1 MKHLAKRT
9 LSLLLAALMVLS
21 LIPAHTHVH
30 AAEVT
35 TAYYGADNTKDTNL
49 TTTEEHSYGT
59 VKNYVGS
66 HSAWAL
72 KSGGMGLVLSEA
84 FREGFNGK
92 ATVEVEYLSANTFSS
107 TFDLQYIANDGS
119 VKTPT
124 EYTTKTGTT
133 LSNQAANIRV
143 YELTDMG
150 TTLGTI
156 GSVPAACS
164 VAVTTTS
171 TSYVG
176 IRSIRVTKVA
186 DAPAYAPEFNEA
198 DFGGY
203 VFDQVASPALT
214 VKNPHTDVEMTARIY
229 VTLKKDGKEIL
240 TQRRLRKHEDGPLPT
255 DAPVEIFSA
264 GDMTSGTSAA
274 AKYDLVVTSFI
285 KVNGGDEVQIEKTLS
300 FERANTFTQR
310 FYEENGDL
318 YYAVRKVAGAENV
331 APNNFRITI
340 TGETL
345 ENPKVVNAN
354 GYAYSTEA
362 ETVKNLTKD
371 VMSTFEPGTYTVT
384 IEAAK
389 DTKLRSTVS
398 YTYTI
403 AEPPAFEPAFG
414 TISTV
419 LDNAAV
425 PELTIKNTS
434 ETSEM
439 TTAIKATLKLNG
451 ELHPSVQNVSVGPE
465 EPVAAGQTATLIS
478 TELLSKFATAKGNWE
493 IVLTGTVTVDG
504 VPYDVNETISFS
516 RVATFTHVLDKNSDG
531 DLTYTIQKVAA
542 YEASAPTNFKIIVTN
557 PETDEAVLTKTVQG
571 YNYTADAESVIN
583 LTTAYDLINTLADG
597 TYNVTVEAYSGQ
609 TLNATDAYK
618 GYVIDAPAPEF
629 APTFNDAAFED
640 IIPDRQKAP
649 ALTITNPHATSEMTV
664 TIYATL
670 MYEGAVFNESIY
682 NTEVASN
689 QVVAAGE
696 EYTLLTSQ
704 DLGVTGFFEGEYVL
718 RLEGNVTVD
727 GNTYKVAHVVPFE
740 RRNTFTENFYVDAE
754 NGDLYYAVQKVAGYE
769 NIAPQDFVFTI
780 TKNGNLSEPVVVRVE
795 DYEYGT
801 DAETRKNLTQDIM
814 SEYAPGKYTIMVEAY
829 RDDVWSSGS
838 NYGYEIVAP
847 ACEHPNAKDDND
859 CTTAVV
865 CPDCEAVV
873 TPAKEAHTY
882 TDDQDPSC
890 NVCGTVRNIH
900 VGTNATLGNSINL
913 NVHVG
918 LDSEKIESYT
928 ATITVNGQTQEAELN
943 YNVENVYFVTLPG
956 VAAKELRNEVIV
968 TIYEGEEVLKVITD
982 SFAAYADR
990 LFKSDEANDNDKK
1003 MIADMVAYAA
1013 AAQDYFGYKTGEKS
1027 VIDQLADLNVDYTQY
1042 TDDVNPTC
1050 TDERAIQG
1058 ERSLYQGSNFD
1069 LEDEITMNMYVR
1081 DVDYAV
1087 IEYIPYNGTETVT
1100 KTIQASECVK
1110 SNSYYKFKIDG
1121 FVTAD
1126 GAHTVVT
1133 AKFYVNGNDEPVVT
1147 VTDSMASYVARQG
1160 ATLTWLYTMQK
1171 YANSA
1176 YAALTD

>member
-35 TAYYGADNTKDTNL
+35 TAYYGADNKTDPNL
-49 TTTEEHSYGT
+49 QMSGSYGT
-59 VKNYVGS
+59 VRDYADS
-66 HSAWAL
+66 HKAWAI
-72 KSGGMGLVLSEA
+72 KTGGMGLVLSEA

-119 VKTPT
+119 VKTASK
-124 EYTTKTGTT
+124 YTTETGTT

-156 GSVPAACS
+156 GSVTKPS
-164 VAVTTTS
+164 SLAVTTDDTK
-171 TSYVG
+171 YVG

-186 DAPAYAPEFNEA
+186 EAPAYAPEFNNA

-203 VFDQVASPALT
+203 VFDELASPALT
-214 VKNPHTDVEMTARIY
+214 VKNPHTDVEMTARIF
-229 VTLKKDGKEIL
+229 VTIKQDGKEIL

-403 AEPPAFEPAFG
+403 AEPPAFEPEFG
-414 TISTV
+414 KISTV

-425 PELTIKNTS
+425 PELTITNTH
-434 ETSEM
+434 ETLEM

-451 ELHPSVQNVSVGPE
+451 ELHPGVQNVSVGPE
-465 EPVAAGQTATLIS
+465 EAVAAGQTATLIS
-478 TELLSKFATAKGNWE
+478 TELLSKYATAMGDWE
-493 IVLTGTVTVDG
+493 IILTGTVTVDE
-504 VPYDVNETISFS
+504 VSYEVNETITFS
-516 RVATFTHVLDKNSDG
+516 RVATFTHEVVESNGNVYYVANAVSEEAVAYAPNGVKIYVENAEGQTLAGPSNQAIAVTVEGIQSKLNG
-531 DLTYTIQKVAA
+531 IGIIANLEPGTYTIK
-542 YEASAPTNFKIIVTN
+542 
-557 PETDEAVLTKTVQG
+557 
-571 YNYTADAESVIN
+571 
-583 LTTAYDLINTLADG
+583 
-597 TYNVTVEAYSGQ
+597 
-609 TLNATDAYK
+609 
-618 GYVIDAPAPEF
+618 
-629 APTFNDAAFED
+629 
-640 IIPDRQKAP
+640 
-649 ALTITNPHATSEMTV
+649 
-664 TIYATL
+664 
-670 MYEGAVFNESIY
+670 
-682 NTEVASN
+682 
-689 QVVAAGE
+689 
-696 EYTLLTSQ
+696 
-704 DLGVTGFFEGEYVL
+704 
-718 RLEGNVTVD
+718 
-727 GNTYKVAHVVPFE
+727 
-740 RRNTFTENFYVDAE
+740 
-754 NGDLYYAVQKVAGYE
+754 
-769 NIAPQDFVFTI
+769 
-780 TKNGNLSEPVVVRVE
+780 
-795 DYEYGT
+795 
-801 DAETRKNLTQDIM
+801 
-814 SEYAPGKYTIMVEAY
+814 VEAY
-829 RDDVWSSGS
+829 RNSELRGTTTCE
-838 NYGYEIVAP
+838 YTVAP
-847 ACEHPNAKDDND
+847 KCEHSGVTNGACTATTQVTCPDCQETVTVQAAHTYEDDND
-859 CTTAVV
+859 CTTAHDCSV
-865 CPDCEAVV
+865 CGNEAVA
-873 TPAKEAHTY
+873 AKEHAY
-882 TDDQDPSC
+882 TDDKDASC
-890 NVCGTVRNIH
+890 NNKGCNYVRYIH
-900 VGTNATLGNSINL
+900 YGSNVTLGNSIDV
-913 NVHVG
+913 NVTVSIPAG
-918 LDSEKIESYT
+918 EKDQHKAYIQVAGGQKVEVEMT
-928 ATITVNGQTQEAELN
+928 ENGTN
-943 YNVENVYFVTLPG
+943 FCDVTLPG
-956 VAAKELRNEVIV
+956 LAAKDLYKEINV
-968 TIYEGEEVLKVITD
+968 TVCDENGEEVHNVTE
-982 SFAAYADR
+982 SFAAYAER
-990 LFKSDEANDNDKK
+990 LFKSESNDKDKK
-1003 MIADMVAYAA
+1003 MIADMVAYAV
-1013 AAQDYFGYKTGEKS
+1013 AAQNYFLKNTDNS
-1027 VIDQLADLNVDYTQY
+1027 VIAQLEEAGVDYTQY

-1058 ERSLYQGSNFD
+1058 DRSLYQGSNFD

-1087 IEYIPYNGTETVT
+1087 IEYIPYNGTKTVT

-1176 YAALTD
+1176 YAALTN